1 MSPLLEATQR
11 PDGRSQLFRMSVEF
25 YHELGR
31 LGMLSE
37 KGWELLD
44 GIIVERMPKSP
55 LHEYLTNML
64 VQLLGQV
71 LGIGVFVCKEQSL
84 STRHS
89 EPIPDVVV
97 LKGQPIDYALQHPH
111 TALLV
116 MEVSVTSEKIDLAK
130 SAIYAD
136 AGVAEYWI
144 INPTEDWIEVHS
156 KPAGDSYAKQERFA
170 ASELVTSQ
178 SVPAFALRLAD
189 IMPNQSTAA

>member
-1 MSPLLEATQR
+1 MSPLLEATQH

-31 LGMLSE
+31 LGMLSD

-44 GIIVERMPKSP
+44 GIVVERMPKSP
-55 LHEYLTNML
+55 LHEYLTEIL
-64 VQLLGQV
+64 VLFLGKV
-71 LGIGVFVCKEQSL
+71 LGTDMFVSKEHSI

-97 LKGQPIDYALQHPH
+97 LKGQPINYALQHPH

-136 AGVAEYWI
+136 AAVAEYWI
-144 INPTEDWIEVHS
+144 INPTDAWIEVHS

-170 ASELVTSQ
+170 ASEVVTSQ
-178 SVPAFALRLAD
+178 SVPGFTLRLAD